1 MQIICVAVIKCY
13 GDRIIFYG
21 GITFYNEQLGIIFG
35 AAEEEIPG
43 SNNYNIQSN
52 FITTDGGTSW
62 QKITYPIGS
71 EYIQVQKMKFTDPG
85 HLWSI
90 NNKGIWLS
98 KDTAKTWQ
106 PIWSTDYFVGGYSFD
121 FIDSSNGLLAYGY
134 GGIEL
139 TSDEGENWEYHSLL
153 RGIQFRDA
161 QLVGTDISGNYRIF
175 LTGDKGRI
183 TKFVPDIMPYENHYP
198 SFTMK
203 RLNDISMIMEGQ
215 LPHLWFAGEGFTVLK
230 GNTELVVD
238 VEKIKEDFVAD
249 FRLEQNYPNPFN
261 PSTKIK
267 YQIPLGFAASPF
279 SKGGFVTLKVYDILA
294 REVATL
300 VNEEKP
306 VGTYE
311 VTWYAEQLP
320 SGVYF
325 YQLKAGDFISTK
337 KMLLLK

>member
-1 MQIICVAVIKCY
+1 
-13 GDRIIFYG
+13 
-21 GITFYNEQLGIIFG
+21 
-35 AAEEEIPG
+35 
-43 SNNYNIQSN
+43 
-52 FITTDGGTSW
+52 
-62 QKITYPIGS
+62 
-71 EYIQVQKMKFTDPG
+71 MKFTDPG

-106 PIWSTDYFVGGYSFD
+106 PIWSTDYFTGGYSFD

-139 TSDEGENWEYHSLL
+139 TSDEGENWEYQSLL

-183 TKFVPDIMPYENHYP
+183 TKYVPDIMPYENHYP

-203 RLNDISMIMEGQ
+203 RLNDISMIMECQ